1 MKKIVALLVVAT
13 MLLAFGCTASMI
25 EQNEPTKAPVDAT
38 QKPETPVDSSEPEA
52 TPQENWKIAIM
63 TSTVTQGEEPYR
75 AAEMVAKEY
84 PDRILHITFP
94 DNFTTEQEVALS
106 TILSVAADPEVKAL
120 LISGT
125 PAGFAAM
132 IDKLKEQRPDILV
145 WAGSPSDDIS
155 VISAAADVVFNT
167 DIAQQGYQMAEA
179 AYKMGAKTIVH
190 YSFPRH
196 MSIELLLQR
205 RNNMEA
211 RATELG
217 ITFVDATTPDPT
229 SDAGTTGTQQYVLE
243 DVPKMIAKYG
253 KDTAFFG
260 TNQAQVEPMIKTVL
274 ENGGIFLM
282 PNDPSPFIGYPSA
295 LGIEIP
301 EEHQGDA
308 TYAAEQISAKLAAM
322 GMTGRAGNW
331 AISLQV
337 LNLKAGAAYA
347 VHYINGDTNGQLFDY
362 DMFVQTMTE
371 VAGSNVS
378 VNRGVDSAGNPL
390 DNYMRILADFMAY

>member
-1 MKKIVALLVVAT
+1 MKKVLALLLALA
-13 MLLAFGCTASMI
+13 MLLAVGCTASTVKGN
-25 EQNEPTKAPVDAT
+25 ETNEPSPVEEE
-38 QKPETPVDSSEPEA
+38 KNVGSSDD
-52 TPQENWKIAIM
+52 NWKIAIM
-63 TSTVTQGEEPYR
+63 TSTVTQGEESFR
-75 AAEMVAKEY
+75 AAQMVAAEY
-84 PDRILHITFP
+84 PDHILHVTFP

-106 TILSVAADPEVKAL
+106 TILSVADDPAVKAL

-132 IDKLKEQRPDILV
+132 IDKLKEKRPDILV
-145 WAGSPSDDIS
+145 WAGSPSDDLS

-167 DIAQQGYQMAEA
+167 DIAEQGYQLAEA
-179 AYKMGAKTIVH
+179 AYEMGAKTIVH

-196 MSIELLLQR
+196 MSVELLLQR

-211 RATELG
+211 RAKELG

-229 SDAGTTGTQQYVLE
+229 SDAGTTGTQQFVLE
-243 DVPKMIAKYG
+243 DVPKMIEQYG

-274 ENGGIFLM
+274 ENGGMFLM

-295 LGIEIP
+295 LGLEIP
-301 EEHQGDA
+301 DEYQGDA
-308 TYAAEQISAKLAAM
+308 EYAAEQISKKLAEM

-347 VHYINGDTNGQLFDY
+347 VHYINGDTNGELFDY

-371 VAGSNVS
+371 VAGEGVS
-378 VNRGVDSAGNPL
+378 VNRGKDNSGTIL
-390 DNYMRILADFMAY
+390 DNYMMILADYMTY

>member
-1 MKKIVALLVVAT
+1 MKK
-13 MLLAFGCTASMI
+13 LLAVLMALVMACMLGCTASDV
-25 EQNEPTKAPVDAT
+25 QGSDAQATAKPSDDAPAQQTAPVEGDKTA
-38 QKPETPVDSSEPEA
+38 QD
-52 TPQENWKIAIM
+52 NWKIAIM
-63 TSTVTQGEEPYR
+63 TSTVTQGEESYR
-75 AAEMVAKEY
+75 AAQMVAADY
-84 PDRILHITFP
+84 PDHILHVTFP

-106 TILSVAADPEVKAL
+106 TILSVAADPDVKAL

-132 IDKLKEQRPDILV
+132 IDKLKEQRPMV

-167 DIAQQGYQMAEA
+167 DIAEQGYQLAEA
-179 AYKMGAKTIVH
+179 AHEMGAKTIVH

-196 MSIELLLQR
+196 MAVELLLQR

-211 RATELG
+211 RAKELG
-217 ITFVDATTPDPT
+217 ITFIDATTPDPT
-229 SDAGTTGTQQYVLE
+229 SDAGTTGTQQYILE
-243 DVPKMIAKYG
+243 DVPKMIAQYG

-301 EEHQGDA
+301 DEYQGDA
-308 TYAAEQISAKLAAM
+308 EYAAEQISAKLADM

-331 AISLQV
+331 EIALQV

-347 VHYINGDTNGQLFDY
+347 VHYINGDTNGELFDY
-362 DMFVQTMTE
+362 DVFVETMRE
-371 VAGSNVS
+371 VAGPDVS
-378 VNRGVDSAGNPL
+378 VNCGTDNTGATL
-390 DNYMRILADFMAY
+390 ENYMMILGGFITY

>member
-1 MKKIVALLVVAT
+1 MKKALAFLLALA
-13 MLLAFGCTASMI
+13 MLLAVGCTASTVVDNETNGTASAD
-25 EQNEPTKAPVDAT
+25 EQKNAEPSGD
-38 QKPETPVDSSEPEA
+38 
-52 TPQENWKIAIM
+52 NWKIAIM
-63 TSTVTQGEEPYR
+63 TSTVTQGEEPFR
-75 AAEMVAKEY
+75 AAQMVAAEY
-84 PDRILHITFP
+84 PDHILHVTFP

-106 TILSVAADPEVKAL
+106 TILSIADDPTVKAL

-132 IDKLKEQRPDILV
+132 IDKLKEKRPDILV
-145 WAGSPSDDIS
+145 WAGSPSDDLS

-167 DIAQQGYQMAEA
+167 DIAEQGYQLAEA

-196 MSIELLLQR
+196 MSVELLLQR

-211 RATELG
+211 RAKELG

-229 SDAGTTGTQQYVLE
+229 SDAGTTGTQQFVLE
-243 DVPKMIAKYG
+243 DVPKMIEQYG

-295 LGIEIP
+295 LGLEIP
-301 EEHQGDA
+301 DEYQGDA
-308 TYAAEQISAKLAAM
+308 VYAAELISKKLAEM

-331 AISLQV
+331 EISLQV
-337 LNLKAGAAYA
+337 LNLKAGVAYA
-347 VHYINGDTNGQLFDY
+347 IHYINGDTNGALFDY

-371 VAGSNVS
+371 VAGEGVS
-378 VNRGVDSAGNPL
+378 VNRGKDNSGTTL
-390 DNYMRILADFMAY
+390 DNYMMILADYMTY

>member
-1 MKKIVALLVVAT
+1 MKKVLALLLALA
-13 MLLAFGCTASMI
+13 MLLAVGCTASTVKGN
-25 EQNEPTKAPVDAT
+25 ETNEPAPVEEE
-38 QKPETPVDSSEPEA
+38 KNVESSDD
-52 TPQENWKIAIM
+52 NWKIAIM
-63 TSTVTQGEEPYR
+63 TSTVTQGEESFR
-75 AAEMVAKEY
+75 AAQMVAAEY
-84 PDRILHITFP
+84 PDHILHVTFP

-106 TILSVAADPEVKAL
+106 TILSVADDPAVKAL

-132 IDKLKEQRPDILV
+132 IDKLKEKRPDILV
-145 WAGSPSDDIS
+145 WAGSPSDDLS

-167 DIAQQGYQMAEA
+167 DIAEQGYQLAEA
-179 AYKMGAKTIVH
+179 AYEMGAKTIVH

-196 MSIELLLQR
+196 MSVELLLQR

-211 RATELG
+211 RAKELG

-229 SDAGTTGTQQYVLE
+229 SDAGTTGTQQFVLE
-243 DVPKMIAKYG
+243 DVPKMIEQYG

-274 ENGGIFLM
+274 ENGGMFLM

-295 LGIEIP
+295 LGLEIP
-301 EEHQGDA
+301 DEYQGDA
-308 TYAAEQISAKLAAM
+308 EYAAEQISKKLAEM

-347 VHYINGDTNGQLFDY
+347 VHYINGDTNGELFDY

-371 VAGSNVS
+371 VAGEGVS
-378 VNRGVDSAGNPL
+378 VNRGKDNSGTIL
-390 DNYMRILADFMAY
+390 DNYMMILADYMTY